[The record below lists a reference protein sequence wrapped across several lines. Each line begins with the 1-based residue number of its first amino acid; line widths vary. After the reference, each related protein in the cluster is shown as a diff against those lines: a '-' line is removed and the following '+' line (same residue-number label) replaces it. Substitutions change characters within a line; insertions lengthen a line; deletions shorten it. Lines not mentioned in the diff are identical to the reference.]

1 MATHH
6 RRSVQDILSWLRDR
20 RPLTFASLDEL
31 SVHFGLTRDQMLKAL
46 QSLQRY
52 ECVKR
57 GGRDGAE
64 WSITELGL
72 VRLKEGRFSDT
83 GAFLSAYE
91 ERPRPKNTAALPAVK
106 VEPTERSVVDD
117 LDR

>member
-6 RRSVQDILSWLRDR
+6 RRGVQDILSWLRDR
-20 RPLTFASLDEL
+20 RPLPFASLDDL

-57 GGRDGAE
+57 GGRDNAE

-91 ERPRPKNTAALPAVK
+91 ERPRPRPSPVLTTSEIEPK
-106 VEPTERSVVDD
+106 VLMVDD
-117 LDR
+117 ELGG